1 MSKKVA
7 IIGAGLGGLSA
18 ASRLANQGFDVH
30 LFEQNSYPGGKAS
43 EFIKDGFRFD
53 KGPSLLT
60 MPYVIEDLFKD
71 CNEDIKQ
78 YLELK
83 KVEPICKYF
92 YNDGTIIN
100 AYSDINKF
108 SDEVWFKT
116 NERKDSLKK
125 FFDYSGKIFDLTS
138 ELFLFNNPKN
148 PATFFNLKAVKTL
161 LQIYKIDSFRTVH
174 KAVSSFFKDKRIIQL
189 FDRYTTYNGSNPF
202 EAPATLNIIPYVEYN
217 PGSFLPKGG
226 IYKIT
231 GALFNLA
238 KKKNVKF
245 YFNSRVEE
253 ILLRDNSAIGIVVKN
268 ERIPFDVII
277 SNADVNY
284 TFKNLLKKI
293 HTSESK
299 RYAKLKPS
307 FSGLVFYWAIDDTF
321 KELETHNIIFSENY
335 KQEFDQLTKEKII
348 PTDPTVYIYISSK
361 LNPEDAPSGKE
372 NWFVMVNAPYNNGQN
387 WNKEIEMA
395 RKSVIQK
402 INSTLKTS
410 IESKIIFEELL
421 SPIDIEKQTSSHLG
435 SIYGISSDTKT
446 AAFLRQSN
454 KSSTIKNL
462 YFCGG
467 SAHPGGGIPLVILS
481 GKIVSDIII
490 KDFSK

>member
-7 IIGAGLGGLSA
+7 IIGAGLGGLA
-18 ASRLANQGFDVH
+18 TASRLANNGFEVH

-43 EFIKDGFRFD
+43 EFVRDGFRFD

-78 YLELK
+78 YLELRK
-83 KVEPICKYF
+83 IEPVCRYF
-92 YNDGTIIN
+92 YSDGTIIN
-100 AYSDINKF
+100 AYSDLNKF
-108 SDEVWFKT
+108 SDEIWFKT
-116 NERKDSLKK
+116 KESRESLKK
-125 FFDYSGKIFDLTS
+125 FFDYSGKIFDLS
-138 ELFLFNNPKN
+138 AELFLFNNPKN
-148 PATFFNLKAVKTL
+148 VKTFLNLKAFKTL
-161 LQIYKIDSFRTVH
+161 LQINKIDSFRTVH
-174 KAVSSFFKDKRIIQL
+174 QAVSSFFKDKRIIQL
-189 FDRYTTYNGSNPF
+189 FDRYSTYNGSNPF

-231 GALFNLA
+231 YALFNLA

-245 YFNSRVEE
+245 HFNSRVDE
-253 ILLRDNSAIGIVVKN
+253 ILLKDSSAVGVEVNN
-268 ERIPFDVII
+268 ERILFDAII

-284 TFKNLLKKI
+284 TFKNLLKNI
-293 HTSESK
+293 QTSESK
-299 RYAKLKPS
+299 RYSRLKPS
-307 FSGLVFYWAIDDTF
+307 FSGLVFYWAIDGTF
-321 KELETHNIIFSENY
+321 KEFETHNIIFSENY
-335 KQEFDQLTKEKII
+335 KKEFDELTKEKII
-348 PTDPTVYIYISSK
+348 PNDPTVYIYISSK
-361 LNPEDAPSGKE
+361 SNPEDAPTGKE
-372 NWFVMVNAPYNNGQN
+372 NWFVMVNAPYNCGQD
-387 WNKEIEMA
+387 WNKEIEKA
-395 RKSVIQK
+395 RKSVISK
-402 INSTLKTS
+402 INSLLKTS
-410 IESKIIFEELL
+410 IESRIIFEELL
-421 SPIDIEKQTSSHLG
+421 SPIEIEKQTSSYLG

-446 AAFLRQSN
+446 AVFLRQSN

-490 KDFSK
+490 KEFS